1 MNLLK
6 KIKLNYNLKL
16 FEEHVSNK
24 EFDLAY
30 DFILDLK
37 KNNQIDLFL
46 LLKNSQ
52 TLLRD
57 LPFEFYKKKIIWTVS
72 YDLSDLSY
80 INKFLDFYLSRNL
93 NLSFKI
99 GNFTNLL
106 NDYFSNLDT
115 ESQKKILCLMISCLY
130 QIYTKI

>member
-37 KNNQIDLFL
+37 KKNQIDLFL

-57 LPFEFYKKKIIWTVS
+57 LPFEFYKKKIKLVPIL
-72 YDLSDLSY
+72 YP
-80 INKFLDFYLSRNL
+80 FY
-93 NLSFKI
+93 
-99 GNFTNLL
+99 
-106 NDYFSNLDT
+106 
-115 ESQKKILCLMISCLY
+115 
-130 QIYTKI
+130 